1 MISANSICFLAQD
14 PLSTVLVAKLQ
25 KAQKLQRVVEWG
37 KDARGEYRGM
47 YFKLLNDCGMI
58 YDLFIKET
66 VWKREIAQLKCIT
79 ARRCWSLGI
88 QSSNPRKTL
97 SFRFQIT
104 SRHQRTFFEYTRFQT
119 ARLYVHVQKWHI
131 LMPCLLIIHRAVKL
145 SWSSLFWGDGGMVRW
160 PCYIEI
166 RA

>member
-37 KDARGEYRGM
+37 KDARREYRGM

-66 VWKREIAQLKCIT
+66 V
-79 ARRCWSLGI
+79 
-88 QSSNPRKTL
+88 
-97 SFRFQIT
+97 
-104 SRHQRTFFEYTRFQT
+104 
-119 ARLYVHVQKWHI
+119 
-131 LMPCLLIIHRAVKL
+131 
-145 SWSSLFWGDGGMVRW
+145 
-160 PCYIEI
+160 
-166 RA
+166 